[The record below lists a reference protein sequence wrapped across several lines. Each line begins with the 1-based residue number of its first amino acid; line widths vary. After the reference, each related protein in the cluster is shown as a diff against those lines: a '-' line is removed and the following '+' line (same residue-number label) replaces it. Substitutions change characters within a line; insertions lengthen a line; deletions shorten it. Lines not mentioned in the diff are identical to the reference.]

1 MGIVL
6 EETQRRAMMKR
17 ILFTIVC
24 VAGLV
29 ITTGWIKTV
38 LTGSPSLAAQETPA
52 PKTTSPDAGDKKPQA
67 TSAPSYADITAII
80 SKYHCTVCHGG
91 ADPRARLSLDDYKSM
106 MKGSKS
112 SGAVIIP
119 GNPGKSELILRLKGL
134 SEPRMPFTGPP
145 WLSDAEIEMIERWIA
160 AGAKE

>member
-1 MGIVL
+1 
-6 EETQRRAMMKR
+6 MKR
-17 ILFTIVC
+17 IVYAIVC
-24 VAGLV
+24 VAGMV
-29 ITTGWIKTV
+29 ATTGWIKTV
-38 LTGSPSLAAQETPA
+38 LTGSPQLAAQETAA
-52 PKTTSPDAGDKKPQA
+52 PKTTSPGAGDQKPQA
-67 TSAPSYADITAII
+67 TTVPSYADITAVI

-91 ADPRARLSLDDYKSM
+91 TDPRAGLSLDDYKSM

-112 SGAVIIP
+112 GGAVIIP
-119 GNPGKSELILRLKGL
+119 GDPGKSEVVLRLKGM

>member
-1 MGIVL
+1 
-6 EETQRRAMMKR
+6 MKR

-29 ITTGWIKTV
+29 ITTGWIKIV

-52 PKTTSPDAGDKKPQA
+52 SKATSPDAGDQKPKA
-67 TSAPSYADITAII
+67 SSVPTYADITAII

-91 ADPRARLSLDDYKSM
+91 TDPRAGLSLDDYRSM
-106 MKGSKS
+106 MKGSKNG
-112 SGAVIIP
+112 GAVIIP
-119 GNPGKSELILRLKGL
+119 GDPGKSEMILRLKGM

-145 WLSDAEIEMIERWIA
+145 WLTDAEMETIERWIA
-160 AGAKE
+160 AGAKQ